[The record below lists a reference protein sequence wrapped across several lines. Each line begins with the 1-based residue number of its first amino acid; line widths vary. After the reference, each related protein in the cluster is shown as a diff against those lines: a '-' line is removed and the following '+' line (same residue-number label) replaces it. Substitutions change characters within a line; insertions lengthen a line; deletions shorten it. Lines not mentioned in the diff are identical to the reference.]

1 VVEDQKT
8 HPTIQSQP
16 VLLFDPYFRTNLTT
30 TVTNLKH
37 VSNQSITQMQHKQ
50 RRYFSTSARNF
61 QNKSQNAQHPK
72 LLGISITRGLYLIE
86 INLNLNWWLKS

>member
-1 VVEDQKT
+1 MQALE
-8 HPTIQSQP
+8 
-16 VLLFDPYFRTNLTT
+16 TNLF
-30 TVTNLKH
+30 
-37 VSNQSITQMQHKQ
+37 I
-50 RRYFSTSARNF
+50 YF